1 MINCLRKKEIVK
13 LRKPCHK
20 QQNLQDKTSMI
31 YLIEKFVSAELM
43 PEFTEAV

>member
-1 MINCLRKKEIVK
+1 MINCLRKKEMV
-13 LRKPCHK
+13 
-20 QQNLQDKTSMI
+20 NLENLVINNKIYRIRQAMI